1 MLNINFQKYKK
12 IIIISIVLF
21 IIVISTGIYLVHA
34 SSIPEETIEINEL
47 EKEPIIKNEDKQTE
61 VDTNKIL
68 IDIKGAVVN
77 PGVYQLSVG
86 CSVMDAINMAGGLLE
101 DANTNT
107 INLSKRLVDEM
118 VIIIYTNEQI
128 ENYNKEKVITEF
140 VYVEIPCECP
150 DTMNDACI
158 EDNNTNNIK
167 EDKISINNAT
177 KEELMTLSGIGASK
191 AEGIIKYRETNGNFT
206 DITEIKN
213 VSGIGESA
221 FEKIKDNITL

>member
-1 MLNINFQKYKK
+1 MFNINLKKYKK
-12 IIIISIVLF
+12 IIIISI
-21 IIVISTGIYLVHA
+21 IILIITISTGVYLVHA
-34 SSIPEETIEINEL
+34 SNIPEENIEITEL
-47 EKEPIIKNEDKQTE
+47 EKETNITTVEPKQE
-61 VDTNKIL
+61 ENTNKVL

-150 DTMNDACI
+150 DTMNNACI
-158 EDNNTNNIK
+158 EDNIK
-167 EDKISINNAT
+167 TEIKDNKISINTAT

-191 AEGIIKYRETNGNFT
+191 AEEIIKYREANGNFT

-213 VSGIGESA
+213 VSGIGEAA
-221 FEKIKDNITL
+221 FEKIKNNITI